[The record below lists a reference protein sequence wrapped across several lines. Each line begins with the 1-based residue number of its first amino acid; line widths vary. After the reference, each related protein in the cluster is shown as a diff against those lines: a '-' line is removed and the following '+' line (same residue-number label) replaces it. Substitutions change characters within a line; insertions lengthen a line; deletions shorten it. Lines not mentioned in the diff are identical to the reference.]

1 MHFRK
6 LIACATVFAAAAL
19 LRLPAAA
26 QFAQLPKGDFT
37 WHWGSQPGQGGPS
50 SDSAHVEKFPDFM
63 VRGTQSGFQCELD
76 GKLSPGASVGASPL
90 DVRQLEAN
98 LTTSLYFIEAA
109 AATMN
114 NLQFQHDL
122 DWARLDCK
130 KPKKTQAQTA
140 EDQKKQQEALKK
152 LHDKEVQKL
161 IRRREKRERREAED
175 AQQSD

>member
-1 MHFRK
+1 MMQSRK
-6 LIACATVFAAAAL
+6 FIVCAAVLAAAL
-19 LRLPAAA
+19 LRLPAQA
-26 QFAQLPKGDFT
+26 QFVQLPTSDFT
-37 WHWGSQPGQGGPS
+37 WHWGGNGIGASTETTRT
-50 SDSAHVEKFPDFM
+50 EKFADFM
-63 VRGTQSGFQCELD
+63 VRGLQAGFQCELD

-114 NLQFQHDL
+114 NLEYQHQL

-130 KPKKTQAQTA
+130 KPKQTA
-140 EDQKKQQEALKK
+140 SQSAEAAKKEQEALQK

-161 IRRREKRERREAED
+161 IKRREKRERREAEEPSQD
-175 AQQSD
+175 N